1 MCNFHNHDCVLNFM
15 LPYCIFLCSSL
26 ETRGIHRYTVF
37 FERFQVFNVFFSIV
51 LVCCEV
57 EGPLKAKLAPKW
69 TLPVKELMAI
79 GKGVYLWHF
88 AQICLLELHT
98 TLMVTTGFLVPQ
110 HTVLA
115 QTGTVLSSRFAVNTF
130 YD

>member
-1 MCNFHNHDCVLNFM
+1 M
-15 LPYCIFLCSSL
+15 
-26 ETRGIHRYTVF
+26 ETGGIHRYT
-37 FERFQVFNVFFSIV
+37 ERFQVLQVVFRIALS
-51 LVCCEV
+51 VCCEV

-98 TLMVTTGFLVPQ
+98 TLIVPTGFLVP
-110 HTVLA
+110 
-115 QTGTVLSSRFAVNTF
+115 
-130 YD
+130 